1 MECKFIV
8 NHKSNLQ
15 LLFNIKYMRKFKLLL
30 TGVLLLSSFAMFA
43 QQTLK
48 GVVKDK
54 ATGEGLPGVT
64 LVIKGTTNG
73 ASTNF
78 DGNFELKNV
87 KTGDIIVVAYLGF
100 KNKEVTIGSN
110 FNITIELE
118 ENAES
123 LDEIVVIGYGT
134 TTIKDATGSVE
145 AITAKDFTKGN
156 IVTPENL
163 LSGRVSGVNI
173 TQSGAPGSGGQI
185 RIRGGASVSGNNDP
199 LIIIDGLPLENVN
212 LSTINPNDIESFSI
226 LKDASATAIYGSR
239 AANGVIIITT
249 KKGGKTF
256 SADLDVQYS
265 SAENQNR
272 INVFSADEF
281 RNLIA
286 QELPGRVGDLGTA
299 NTDWQDEIFRT
310 ASQKIT
316 NLSLRGSL
324 LGMPS
329 RLSMSNTVIE
339 GVLIHDKYRRSN
351 LSLSLNPS
359 FFDNHLKVSL
369 NANYADDSR
378 DNADQGQIGAALRY
392 DPTQPVFDPSSL
404 FGFYYQHRNG
414 NIISNGTR
422 NPVAALAQNTSITDS
437 DRIFGNLKFDYK
449 FHGLPELSAV
459 VELGYDKQ
467 KFNSRFLSSSSAA
480 STDPVTLFKGSES
493 YSNFETTNS
502 NLNSYV
508 NYENTFEKLKVKATV
523 GYSYQKFEGAGSFTG
538 NLRDP
543 LSVPGLNIDDDV
555 INLAYFSRLDLTY
568 NKKFLFTAN
577 YRRDGTSRFGANNRW
592 GNFYGIAGAW
602 KLGDEDFLKD
612 SKVVSSLKLRAS
624 YGKNGQQEIN
634 EGTIYLDRF
643 RFGDPNS
650 QITLGG
656 VVISPAVAQAINK
669 DLKWEEVSTVEVG
682 IDYGLFDDK
691 ITGSISAYRKK
702 SIDLL
707 FPTQIAEG
715 VNFTNR
721 IVRNIGDSN
730 IDGLEFSINANII
743 EKENMNWNLN
753 FNGSFFKREISN
765 LPLGLD
771 ITTGGIAGG
780 TGNFI
785 QLLREGF
792 APNSFFVFKQL
803 YDTSG
808 SPIEGA
814 YADLDGNGVI
824 NDDDRYIKN
833 NGDPDVTFGFQS
845 SFDYEGFDL
854 AFNLRASIGNY
865 VYNNVNSSNSQLA
878 LLQDQSVLGNVPTS
892 VLNTNFINTSDVII
906 SDIYVENGS
915 FLKMDN
921 ITLGY
926 TMKNPFK
933 GFKSIRFWTGVQNVF
948 IITDYSGIDPEV
960 FGGIDNTIYP
970 RARTFLFG
978 TNIKF

>member
-1 MECKFIV
+1 
-8 NHKSNLQ
+8 
-15 LLFNIKYMRKFKLLL
+15 MRKFKLLL

-48 GVVKDK
+48 GVVKEK

-73 ASTNF
+73 SSTNF

-173 TQSGAPGSGGQI
+173 TQSGAPGAGGQI

-286 QELPGRVGDLGTA
+286 QQLPGRVGDLGTA

-467 KFNSRFLSSSSAA
+467 KFNSRFLTSSSAA

-508 NYENTFEKLKVKATV
+508 NYENTFDKLKVKATV

-612 SKVVSSLKLRAS
+612 SKVVSSLKLRVS

-682 IDYGLFDDK
+682 IDYGLFDDR

>member
-8 NHKSNLQ
+8 NHKSNLR

-48 GVVKDK
+48 GIVKEK

-64 LVIKGTTNG
+64 LVVKGTTNG

-87 KTGDIIVVAYLGF
+87 KTGDVIVVKYLGF
-100 KNKEVTIGSN
+100 VDKEVTIGSS
-110 FNITIELE
+110 FNIVIELE
-118 ENAES
+118 ESSER
-123 LDEIVVIGYGT
+123 LDEIVVVGYGT
-134 TTIKDATGSVE
+134 TTVKDATGSVE

-173 TQSGAPGSGGQI
+173 TQSGAPGAGGQI
-185 RIRGGASVSGNNDP
+185 RIRGGASISGNNDP

-212 LSTINPNDIESFSI
+212 LSSVNPNDIESFSI
-226 LKDASATAIYGSR
+226 LKDASATSIYGSR

-249 KKGGKTF
+249 KKGSKTF
-256 SADLDVQYS
+256 SADLDIQYS

-272 INVFSADEF
+272 INVFSADEY

-286 QELPGRVGDLGTA
+286 AQIPSRVGDLGNA

-316 NLSLRGSL
+316 NLSIRGSI

-329 RLSMSNTVIE
+329 RLSLSNTVIQ

-351 LSLSLNPS
+351 ASISLNPS
-359 FFDNHLKVSL
+359 FLDNHLKVSL
-369 NANYADDSR
+369 NANFANDSR
-378 DNADQGQIGAALRY
+378 DNADQGQINAAMRY
-392 DPTQPVFDPSSL
+392 DPTQPVFDPLSP
-404 FGFYYQHRNG
+404 FGRYYQHRDG
-414 NIISNGTR
+414 IVIANGTQ

-449 FHGLPELSAV
+449 FHNMPELSAV
-459 VELGYDKQ
+459 VELGYDNQ
-467 KFNSRFLSSSSAA
+467 KFNSRFISSIYAA
-480 STDPVTLFKGSES
+480 STDPVTLFKGQES
-493 YSNFETTNS
+493 YNEFETTNS

-508 NYENTFEKLKVKATV
+508 NYENTFDKLKVKATV
-523 GYSYQKFEGAGSFTG
+523 GYNYQKFEGDGSFTG
-538 NLRDP
+538 NIRDP

-555 INLAYFSRLDLTY
+555 VNLAYISRLELAY
-568 NKKFLFTAN
+568 NEKFLFTAN
-577 YRRDGTSRFGANNRW
+577 YRRDGTSRFGSNNRW
-592 GNFYGIAGAW
+592 GDFYGVAGAW
-602 KLGDEDFLKD
+602 QIGEEDFLKD
-612 SKVVSSLKLRAS
+612 SKVFSSLKLRAS
-624 YGKNGQQEIN
+624 YGTNGQQEIN
-634 EGTIYLDRF
+634 EGTIYLDRY

-650 QITLGG
+650 QIIFGG
-656 VVISPAVAQAINK
+656 LVITPAVAQAINRE
-669 DLKWEEVSTVEVG
+669 LKWEEVSTVEVG
-682 IDYGLFDDK
+682 IDYGLFDNK
-691 ITGSISAYRKK
+691 VTGSISAYRKK
-702 SIDLL
+702 SEDLL

-721 IVRNIGDSN
+721 IVRNVGDSN
-730 IDGLEFSINANII
+730 IDGLEFSINADII
-743 EKENMNWNLN
+743 EKENMNWNIN
-753 FNGSFFKREISN
+753 FNSSFFKREISN

-771 ITTGGIAGG
+771 ITTGGISGG

-792 APNSFFVFKQL
+792 APNSFYVFKQL

-808 SPIEGA
+808 NPIEGA
-814 YADLDGNGVI
+814 FADLDGNGIV

-833 NGDPDVTFGFQS
+833 NPDPDVTLGFQS
-845 SFDYEGFDL
+845 SFNYKSFDL

-878 LLQDQSVLGNVPTS
+878 LLQDQAVLGNVPTS
-892 VLNTNFINTSDVII
+892 VLNTNFLNTSDVII
-906 SDIYVENGS
+906 SDIYIENGS

-926 TMKNPFK
+926 TMQKPVK
-933 GFKSIRFWTGVQNVF
+933 GFKSIRLWAGVQNAF
-948 IITDYSGIDPEV
+948 MITNYSGIDPEV
-960 FGGIDNTIYP
+960 FNGIDNTIYP

>member
-1 MECKFIV
+1 
-8 NHKSNLQ
+8 
-15 LLFNIKYMRKFKLLL
+15 MRKFKLLL